1 MQINFV
7 RLFIVLLLA
16 LLFAYSFFVFHLGL
30 NLNKQLLGIGGFVF
44 LVATLVPAF
53 SLKYNLPRTGANIRT
68 VSGIFFAI
76 ALMSNFL
83 FTFITFS
90 ATVYILINGIFLLV
104 YLLIVSFI
112 ASTKQ

>member
-7 RLFIVLLLA
+7 RLLIVLLLA
-16 LLFAYSFFVFHLGL
+16 LLFAYSFFVFHSG
-30 NLNKQLLGIGGFVF
+30 LNKQLLGFGGFVF

-53 SLKYNLPRTGANIRT
+53 SLKYSLPRTGANIRT

-83 FTFITFS
+83 FTFITFTT
-90 ATVYILINGIFLLV
+90 TVYILINGVFLLV

-112 ASTKQ
+112 ASAKQ

>member
-16 LLFAYSFFVFHLGL
+16 LLFAYSFFIFHLG
-30 NLNKQLLGIGGFVF
+30 LNKQLLGIGGFVF

-90 ATVYILINGIFLLV
+90 APVYILINGIFLLV

-112 ASTKQ
+112 ASSKQ